1 MTEFEW
7 LLEHPLPAMDTT
19 SASLI
24 YRLRDDNNQAAWRK
38 FVDLYTPLLFYW
50 AKRAGL
56 AEPDA
61 ADLVQDVFALLLV
74 KLPEFEY
81 QPQEQRAGRFRAWL
95 RTVTLN
101 KWRERCRKRQAEVVS
116 PHDPRWEELAVPDDA
131 ENFWRMEY
139 EQFLVAQALRIM
151 QDEFQPQSWKA
162 CWETTVNGRKAAEV
176 AAELGMTEGAVF
188 VAKSRVLKKLREE
201 LAGLLDE

>member
-1 MTEFEW
+1 
-7 LLEHPLPAMDTT
+7 MDTT

-24 YRLRDDNNQAAWRK
+24 YRLRDGDNHAAWRK

-56 AEPDA
+56 AEDDA

-81 QPQEQRAGRFRAWL
+81 QPQNQAGRFRAWL

-101 KWRERCRKRQAEVVS
+101 KWRERCRKKQSEPLS
-116 PHDPRWEELAVPDDA
+116 PADPRWEELTAPDDA
-131 ENFWRMEY
+131 ENFWREEY
-139 EQFLVAQALRIM
+139 DQFLMAQALKIM
-151 QDEFQPQSWKA
+151 QAEFQPTSWKA
-162 CWETTVNGRKAAEV
+162 CWETTVNGRKAADV
-176 AAELGMTEGAVF
+176 AAELGISEGAVF
-188 VAKSRVLKKLREE
+188 VAKSRVLRKLRDE
-201 LAGLLDE
+201 LAGFLDE

>member
-1 MTEFEW
+1 
-7 LLEHPLPAMDTT
+7 MDTT

-24 YRLRDDNNQAAWRK
+24 YRLRDSDNHAAWRK

-50 AKRAGL
+50 SKRAGL
-56 AEPDA
+56 AENDA
-61 ADLVQDVFALLLV
+61 ADLAQDVFALLLV

-101 KWRERCRKRQAEVVS
+101 KWRERRRTRQAEPLS
-116 PHDPRWEELAVPDDA
+116 PADPRWNELTTPDDA
-131 ENFWRMEY
+131 ERFWREEY
-139 EQFLVAQALRIM
+139 EQFLVAQALKIM
-151 QDEFQPQSWKA
+151 QDEFQPTSWKA
-162 CWETTVNGRKAAEV
+162 CWETTVNGRKAAVV
-176 AAELGMTEGAVF
+176 AAELGISEGAVF
-188 VAKSRVLKKLREE
+188 VAKSRVLRKLREE